1 MTPAY
6 QLDNIIYRYGEKIAL
21 SLPSLTIQSGQTTAL
36 IGANGSGKS
45 TLLHLLVFLT
55 TPGNGKMHFFG
66 QSVKTNQY
74 LKLRRRVGFLA
85 QKPYM
90 LSGTVLENI
99 TIALKLHDTPK
110 TNRVKK
116 AMAAMEQLNITHCAT
131 QQAKMLSGGE
141 QQKVA
146 LARILALTPEVLI
159 LDEPFNY
166 LDQSSAHLLENLI
179 KSFVQDTEKTLLFS
193 THNRLQGL
201 AMADNVISLVDGKAV
216 KTPLINLY
224 TGSIKNHAFHTEKL
238 QITLPGNINKGS
250 HISIDPGEIVI
261 SKQPLS
267 SSIRNHYCGRVTTI
281 SEEMGRVRI
290 GIDAGENFQ
299 ALITYEALKELQLH
313 LGDTA
318 WVNFKSNSVVVF

>member
-1 MTPAY
+1 MATAY
-6 QLDNIIYRYGEKIAL
+6 QLDNIIYRYGEKIVL
-21 SLPSLTIQSGQTTAL
+21 SLPSLTILSGQTTAL

-55 TPGNGKMHFFG
+55 TPYSGEIQFFD
-66 QSVKTNQY
+66 QSVSTNQH

-90 LSGTVLENI
+90 LQGTALDNI
-99 TIALKLHDTPK
+99 TIALKLHDIPK
-110 TNRVKK
+110 TNRIKK
-116 AMAAMEQLNITHCAT
+116 AMAAMEQLNIAHCAT

-146 LARILALTPEVLI
+146 MARILALEPRMLI
-159 LDEPFNY
+159 LDEPFSF
-166 LDQSSAHLLENLI
+166 LDQSSAHLLENFI
-179 KSFVQDTEKTLLFS
+179 ESFIADTRKTLIFS

-201 AMADNVISLVDGKAV
+201 ALADNVISLVDGKAV

-224 TGSIKNHAFHTEKL
+224 NGSIKNHAFHTGKL
-238 QITLPGNINKGS
+238 QVTLPGDINEGS

-261 SKQPLS
+261 SKQPLN
-267 SSIRNHYCGRVTTI
+267 SSIRNNYCGRVTAI
-281 SEEMGRVRI
+281 AEEMGSVRI
-290 GIDAGENFQ
+290 GIDAGEKFQ